1 MRGVRTILLTASA
14 SADPLPMERD
24 PIFMR
29 ARRPPCDKCH
39 RDAITNDD
47 LGMLLCAR
55 HATIF
60 MTIERM
66 DSDSART
73 VAAPVAS
80 SSR

>member
-1 MRGVRTILLTASA
+1 
-14 SADPLPMERD
+14 
-24 PIFMR
+24 MR

-60 MTIERM
+60 MTVRRM
-66 DSDSART
+66 DPETPRP
-73 VAAPVAS
+73 VVAPVAS
-80 SSR
+80 PSG